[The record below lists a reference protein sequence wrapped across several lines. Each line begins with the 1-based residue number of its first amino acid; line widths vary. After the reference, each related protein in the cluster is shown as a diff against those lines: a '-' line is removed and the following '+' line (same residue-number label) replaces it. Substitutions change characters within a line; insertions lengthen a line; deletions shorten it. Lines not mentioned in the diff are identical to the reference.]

1 MERPWDD
8 GQIPRGLL
16 VRYRRCEVIIHLM
29 DGYGVRSDN
38 GDLMRNVTQ
47 TRTHYEAGWTDSWS
61 HRRCLHK
68 HRTLEAAAK
77 CATKYGAVGYVF
89 AVEGGVGREL
99 RATEENVVHAI
110 RFGKALRKPSA
121 EKQKSESITVF
132 VPDRVFV

>member
-1 MERPWDD
+1 
-8 GQIPRGLL
+8 
-16 VRYRRCEVIIHLM
+16 
-29 DGYGVRSDN
+29 
-38 GDLMRNVTQ
+38 MRDVTR

-77 CATKYGAVGYVF
+77 CAAQYGAVGYVF

-110 RFGKALRKPSA
+110 RFGKAPRKQSA
-121 EKQKSESITVF
+121 EKQKSESTTVF
-132 VPDRVFV
+132 VPLDAIFTKNGGGVAGQRGPVRQSALE

>member
-1 MERPWDD
+1 MRDVTRP
-8 GQIPRGLL
+8 
-16 VRYRRCEVIIHLM
+16 
-29 DGYGVRSDN
+29 
-38 GDLMRNVTQ
+38 
-47 TRTHYEAGWTDSWS
+47 RTHYEAGWTDSWS

-77 CATKYGAVGYVF
+77 CAAQYGAVGYVF

-110 RFGKALRKPSA
+110 RFGKAPRKPSA
-121 EKQKSESITVF
+121 EKQNSESTTLF